1 MSVGPRAIARTVL
14 AAALAAVAPDEAI
27 RRHVRRDGRW
37 LHIDGERYD
46 LAAYRRIV
54 AVGAGKA
61 SGLMAQSV
69 EALLGDRLAGGLVIV
84 KDGHTVPTTRIALR
98 EAAHPL
104 PDARGVAA
112 TAELLGWLDG
122 LGADDLALLLLS
134 GGGSA
139 LLERPAPGL
148 DLDALQTT
156 TDLLLRAGASIGEL
170 NAVRKHLS
178 AVKGGGLARA
188 AGGASIVALVLSDVV
203 GSPLDVIASGPAAP
217 DPSTFADAGA
227 VLERYALW
235 ERVPA
240 TVAAYLRAGLVG
252 DVPETPKP
260 GAPELARVRHV
271 IVGDNAQAAATAV
284 DQARALG
291 LQALLLSTY
300 VEGEAREVG
309 RLLAALARELAHRGG
324 PLPRPA
330 CLVLG
335 GETTVTVL
343 GDGRGGRNQEVA
355 LGAVVGLAGLA
366 DVLVLAAATDGGDGP
381 THAAGAWVDGT
392 SLARAAARGLAPG
405 AFLASN
411 DSYHFFAPLGDL
423 LVTGPTLTN
432 VNDLMFVYAL

>member
-14 AAALAAVAPDEAI
+14 GAALAAVAPDEAI

-37 LHIDGERYD
+37 LRVDSEAYD

-69 EALLGDRLAGGLVIV
+69 EALLGDRLAGALVIV
-84 KDGHTVPTTRIALR
+84 KDVHTVPTTLIVLR

-112 TAELLGWLDG
+112 TAELLGWLDA
-122 LGADDLALLLLS
+122 LGADDLLLLLLS

-188 AGGASIVALVLSDVV
+188 AGGASVIALVLSDVV

-217 DPSTFADAGA
+217 DPSTYADAGA

-240 TVAAYLRAGLVG
+240 AVATHLRAGLGG
-252 DVPETPKP
+252 DAPETPKP

-271 IVGDNAQAAATAV
+271 IVGDNAQAAAAAV
-284 DQARALG
+284 DEARALG

-335 GETTVTVL
+335 GETTVTVR
-343 GDGRGGRNQEVA
+343 GEGRGGRNQEVA
-355 LGAVVGLAGLA
+355 LGAVAALAGLA
-366 DVLVLAAATDGGDGP
+366 DVLGLGAATDGGHGP
-381 THAAGAWVDGT
+381 TDAAGAWVDGT
-392 SLARAAARGLAPG
+392 SLARAAARGLAPD
-405 AFLASN
+405 AFLARN
-411 DSYHFFAPLGDL
+411 DSYHSFAPLGDL

>member
-1 MSVGPRAIARTVL
+1 MSVEPRAIARTVL
-14 AAALAAVAPDEAI
+14 DAALAAVAPDEAI
-27 RRHVRRDGRW
+27 RRHVQRDGRW
-37 LHIDGERYD
+37 LRVDGEAYD

-61 SGLMAQSV
+61 SGLMAQCV
-69 EALLGDRLAGGLVIV
+69 EGLLDDRLAGGLVVV
-84 KDGHTVPTTRIALR
+84 KDGHAVPTTRIVLR

-112 TAELLGWLDG
+112 TAELLGWLGG
-122 LGADDLALLLLS
+122 LGPDDLVLLLLS

-139 LLERPAPGL
+139 LLERPAAGL
-148 DLDALQTT
+148 DLAALQTT

-188 AGGASIVALVLSDVV
+188 AGGASVLALVLSDVV

-217 DPSTFADAGA
+217 DPSTFADACA
-227 VLERYALW
+227 VLDRYALW
-235 ERVPA
+235 ERVPPA
-240 TVAAYLRAGLVG
+240 VAAHLRAGRG
-252 DVPETPKP
+252 GAVPETPKP

-271 IVGDNAQAAATAV
+271 IVGDNAQAAVAAV
-284 DQARALG
+284 AQARALG
-291 LQALLLSTY
+291 LEALLLSTY

-309 RLLAALARELAHRGG
+309 RVLAALARELAQRGG

-335 GETTVTVL
+335 GETTVTVR

-355 LGAVVGLAGLA
+355 LGAAAGLAGLA

-381 THAAGAWVDGT
+381 TDAAGAWVDGT
-392 SLARAAARGLAPG
+392 TLARAAARGLAPD
-405 AFLASN
+405 AFLANN
-411 DSYHFFAPLGDL
+411 DAYHFFAPLGDL
-423 LVTGPTLTN
+423 LISGPTLTN
-432 VNDLMFVYAL
+432 VNDLMFAYAF